1 MPVQS
6 AGFLNLTHDR
16 TRFAGTLFDLNAASL
31 SYSLQPSSLAV
42 LGVSGRIGQAID
54 FTNVRRSNQL
64 SLSPSARL
72 SLGRGLGVDLSHN
85 FQRLS
90 HEGDRVFTA
99 NLFQAKLIYN
109 FDVRTFVRGIVQYR
123 SVSRNLAK
131 YTVPV
136 GQSDEGLFG
145 QFLFSY
151 KVNPQTVVFVGY
163 SENQAGT
170 ETYDLVRSDRTFF
183 VKLGYAWRP

>member
-1 MPVQS
+1 
-6 AGFLNLTHDR
+6 
-16 TRFAGTLFDLNAASL
+16 
-31 SYSLQPSSLAV
+31 
-42 LGVSGRIGQAID
+42 
-54 FTNVRRSNQL
+54 
-64 SLSPSARL
+64 
-72 SLGRGLGVDLSHN
+72 
-85 FQRLS
+85 
-90 HEGDRVFTA
+90 
-99 NLFQAKLIYN
+99 
-109 FDVRTFVRGIVQYR
+109 VRTFVRGIVQYR

-136 GQSDEGLFG
+136 GESDEGLFG

-170 ETYDLVRSDRTFF
+170 ESFDLVRSDRTFF

>member
-1 MPVQS
+1 MALPQ
-6 AGFLNLTHDR
+6 
-16 TRFAGTLFDLNAASL
+16 LFENVGDNGLRAHLPGNN
-31 SYSLQPSSLAV
+31 V
-42 LGVSGRIGQAID
+42 LGKPDRH
-54 FTNVRRSNQL
+54 
-64 SLSPSARL
+64 AR
-72 SLGRGLGVDLSHN
+72 
-85 FQRLS
+85 
-90 HEGDRVFTA
+90 DRVFTA

-136 GQSDEGLFG
+136 GEFDEGLFG

-170 ETYDLVRSDRTFF
+170 EAFDLVRSDRTFF